1 MHANGAVVTLSH
13 STELNLGLFV
23 RELGGSSVI
32 VPLPYII
39 MLTAAVGAIAL
50 TIAAL
55 PALDR
60 FLRW

>member
-1 MHANGAVVTLSH
+1 MVILPH
-13 STELNLGLFV
+13 STNFRLGLLNLDV
-23 RELGGSSVI
+23 AGSPALVS
-32 VPLPYII
+32 LSCGI
-39 MLTAAVGAIAL
+39 MLTAAVGAVAL

>member
-1 MHANGAVVTLSH
+1 MVILPH
-13 STELNLGLFV
+13 STDFGLGLLNLDV
-23 RELGGSSVI
+23 AGSPALVS
-32 VPLPYII
+32 LSCGI
-39 MLTAAVGAIAL
+39 MLTAAVGAVAL